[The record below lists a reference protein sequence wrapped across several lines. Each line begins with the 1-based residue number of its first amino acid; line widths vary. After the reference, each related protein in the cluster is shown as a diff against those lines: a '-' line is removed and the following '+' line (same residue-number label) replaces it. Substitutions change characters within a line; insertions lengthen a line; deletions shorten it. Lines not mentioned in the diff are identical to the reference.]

1 MDALPDDLEALKRL
15 VASQAAELD
24 ASRKELAA
32 AKAGLVV
39 KSLEIEKLKVQLARL
54 QRLSFGQSSE
64 RFAREIEQ
72 LTLQLEE
79 LEATQAAD
87 DEAAALS
94 LPTEEEPEAAPP
106 KRRRDLPVELPR
118 TEVVHELE
126 GACCTCGGAM
136 RKVGEDV
143 TEILEYCPGR
153 FEVIRHVRPAYS
165 CRTCESMVQAPM
177 PPLPIP
183 RGQAGPGLLAHM
195 LISKYCDHVP
205 LYRQSQIYARD
216 GVDLGRS
223 LLADWAGRAAWLVD
237 PLVEAIARHVKA
249 GEAIHVDDTP
259 IRVLAP
265 GRGKTK
271 EGRLWVYLRDER
283 AHGRDTPPAV
293 LYRYTPDR
301 KGEHPQTELAGFK
314 GFLHADGYSGF
325 NALYKSEDGEP
336 PPIVEV
342 ACWAHVRRKFY
353 DIHQATKAPLAA
365 DALDRIG
372 PLFEIERAVKGKP
385 PTERCALRREHALP
399 RLESL
404 AGWFDELLTK
414 LSGKTD
420 MAVAIRY
427 ARSRWAAL
435 IRYVNDGRLE
445 ISNNAAE
452 RAIRPISIGRK
463 NYLFAG
469 SDNGGVT
476 AARFYTLIET
486 AKLHSLDPQAY
497 LHHVLE
503 RIGQHPI
510 NRIENLLPWNIGV
523 AELKAAA

>member
-1 MDALPDDLEALKRL
+1 MEALPDDIEALKRL
-15 VASQAAELD
+15 IACQAAELA
-24 ASRKELAA
+24 ASRKELKA
-32 AKAGLVV
+32 AKAGLAV
-39 KSLEIEKLKVQLARL
+39 KTLEIEKLKVQLARL

-64 RFAREIEQ
+64 RYVREIAQ

-79 LEATQAAD
+79 LEAT
-87 DEAAALS
+87 EAAAAEAAARS
-94 LPTEEEPEAAPP
+94 LPAEEDLDAWPP

-118 TEVVHELE
+118 TDVVHQPAD
-126 GACCTCGGAM
+126 ACCTCGGAM
-136 RKVGEDV
+136 REVGEDV
-143 TEILEYCPGR
+143 TEILEYRPGR
-153 FEVIRHVRPAYS
+153 FEVIRHIRPAYS
-165 CRTCESMVQAPM
+165 CRACEAMAQAPM

-183 RGQAGPGLLAHM
+183 RGYAGPGLLAHM
-195 LISKYCDHVP
+195 LIGKYCDHVP

-216 GVDLGRS
+216 GVDLDRA

-249 GEAIHVDDTP
+249 GETIHVDDTP
-259 IRVLAP
+259 IPVLAP

-283 AHGRDTPPAV
+283 PHCGEAPPAV

-325 NALYKSEDGEP
+325 NALYQRRDGEP
-336 PPIVEV
+336 PPIIEV
-342 ACWAHVRRKFY
+342 ACWSHVRRKFY
-353 DIHQATKAPLAA
+353 DLHQTTKAPLAA
-365 DALDRIG
+365 EAIERIG
-372 PLFEIERAVKGKP
+372 ALFEIERAAKGKSAA
-385 PTERCALRREHALP
+385 ERRALRREHASP

-404 AGWFDELLTK
+404 AGWFDGLLTK
-414 LSGKTD
+414 LSGKSD
-420 MAVAIRY
+420 MAAAIRY
-427 ARSRWAAL
+427 ARSRWTAL
-435 IRYVNDGRLE
+435 TRYTDDGRLE

-469 SDNGGVT
+469 SNNGGVT

-486 AKLHSLDPQAY
+486 AKLHGLDPQAY
-497 LHHVLE
+497 LRCVLE
-503 RIGQHPI
+503 RIGGHPI
-510 NRIENLLPWNIGV
+510 NRIDELLPWNLGTV
-523 AELKAAA
+523 ELKAAA